1 MQASQQAGEIVTQ
14 QAMALGQ
21 AFEKDDKVPYT
32 EEAKIE
38 AARSALPA
46 LEQVLNHFSK

>member
-21 AFEKDDKVPYT
+21 AFEKDEWGT
-32 EEAKIE
+32 EQGVGD
-38 AARSALPA
+38 RG
-46 LEQVLNHFSK
+46 VLMCG